1 MKREHK
7 LKIIA
12 LILTITLW
20 YFIVWGK
27 PVEKNI
33 EIPIECLPLK
43 RNYLVEINPT
53 NAQIKVLGT
62 RSSFRNFNQ
71 DSLRFVL
78 DISKYP
84 SGVYQIRLPIEK
96 LNLPSEVKVKE
107 ITPSFVTLVV
117 KKVIIKDFP
126 VEVVFEEDVKN
137 IKKNKLVITPSYV
150 KVKGTLDGIYNLNSI
165 TTEPVNFSKLVEE
178 KEMEVKLVIPPE
190 VIEIK
195 PERVKIFLKEGR
207 KGGKDEKKIIWH

>member
-12 LILTITLW
+12 LILTIALW

-27 PVEKNI
+27 PIEKTI
-33 EIPIECLPLK
+33 EIPIEYFPLK
-43 RNYLVEINPT
+43 RNYLIEINPA
-53 NAQIKVLGT
+53 NAQLKVLGT

-71 DSLRFVL
+71 DSLKFVL

-84 SGVYQIRLPIEK
+84 SGVYQVRLPIEK

-107 ITPSFVTLVV
+107 ITPSFITLVV
-117 KKVIIKDFP
+117 KKIITKDFP
-126 VEVVFEEDVKN
+126 VEIVFEEELERSQ
-137 IKKNKLVITPSYV
+137 KNKILVVPSYV
-150 KVKGTLDGIYNLNSI
+150 KVRGTVDGIYNINAIS
-165 TTEPVNFSKLVEE
+165 TEPVSFSKLVEYRE
-178 KEMEVKLVIPPE
+178 LEIKLVTPPE

-195 PERVKIFLKEGR
+195 PERVKIFLKEVK
-207 KGGKDEKKIIWH
+207 KGGKDEKKVIWH

>member
-7 LKIIA
+7 LKILA
-12 LILTITLW
+12 LILTMTLW

-27 PVEKNI
+27 PVEKTI
-33 EIPIECLPLK
+33 EIPIEYFPLR
-43 RNYLVEINPT
+43 RNYLVEINPA

-71 DSLRFVL
+71 DSLKFVL
-78 DISKYP
+78 DISKYS

-107 ITPSFVTLVV
+107 ITPSFVTVVV
-117 KKVIIKDFP
+117 KKIITKEFP
-126 VEVVFEEDVKN
+126 VEVVFEEDISSIRKGKIIV
-137 IKKNKLVITPSYV
+137 VPSYV
-150 KVKGTLDGIYNLNSI
+150 KVRGTLDGIYNLNFI
-165 TTEPVNFSKLVEE
+165 TTEPVSFYKLVEK
-178 KEMEVKLVIPPE
+178 KEIEVNLIIPPE

-195 PERVKIFLKEGR
+195 PERIKLIFKESK
-207 KGGKDEKKIIWH
+207 KGGKK